1 MRIKGAKQV
10 HYDSGP
16 NMTPL
21 VDVVMVILIFLMLAG
36 SFGASEHYL
45 ASKVPIRKGSG
56 SVSDAVPDETDFH
69 ITVDALEDRFNARPD
84 GMDPLQ
90 DPASLKA
97 AMSQKLSQFVAAG
110 TPADK
115 VQVIISP
122 GRAVKYVYLMQ
133 VYEAALDA
141 DGPPGPD
148 GKPIKFTKVA
158 FEDPHD

>member
-1 MRIKGAKQV
+1 MRLKGAKQV

-36 SFGASEHYL
+36 SFGANEHYL
-45 ASKVPIRKGSG
+45 ASKVPIRKGGTSG
-56 SVSDAVPDETDFH
+56 ATDAVPDETDFR

-84 GMDPLQ
+84 GMEPLQ
-90 DPASLKA
+90 SEDSLKA
-97 AMSQKLSQFVAAG
+97 ALGAKLGQFATVG
-110 TPADK
+110 TSPDK
-115 VQVIISP
+115 IQVIISP
-122 GRAVKYVYLMQ
+122 GRQVKYAFLMQ

-141 DGPPGPD
+141 EGPGHE
-148 GKPIKFTKVA
+148 KFTKVA

>member
-1 MRIKGAKQV
+1 MRLKGAKQV

-45 ASKVPIRKGSG
+45 QSKVPIVSKGAGHDS
-56 SVSDAVPDETDFH
+56 SVVPEDTNFT
-69 ITVDALEDRFNARPD
+69 ITVDADADRFSARPD
-84 GMDPLQ
+84 GMDPVN
-90 DPASLKA
+90 DEATLKA
-97 AMSQKLSQFVAAG
+97 ALSGKLAEFVATG
-110 TPADK
+110 TPIDK

-122 GRAVKYVYLMQ
+122 GRVVQYGYLIR

-141 DGPPGPD
+141 EAPGPD
-148 GKPIKFTKVA
+148 GKPAKFTKVA
-158 FEDPHD
+158 FEDSHD